1 MLFKMDRIKFS
12 QKIEKRLLEKENSD
26 LTLTDPEFYEIMK
39 RFIYGEVW
47 QHGNLDPKL
56 RELITIAVNITD
68 NNMEQCAERV
78 EAALNIGAT
87 PVEIKE
93 TLYQCTPYIGFSK
106 VQQAIVVTNQVFKE
120 KGIKLPLENQ
130 SITTED
136 NRIDRGVEVQKSIF
150 GADNIDKMRASAPD
164 HLKHIQDY
172 LSGYCFGDI
181 CARSGLDIKI
191 RELITFSII
200 ATLGG
205 CENQLRA
212 HIGGNAAIG
221 NDKEIL
227 LNIITQCM
235 PYIGFPRTLNA
246 IACINEVLQ

>member
-1 MLFKMDRIKFS
+1 MDGIKYS
-12 QKIEKRLLEKENSD
+12 EKIQKQLWGDKNSELMTSD
-26 LTLTDPEFYEIMK
+26 SEFYEIMK

-47 QHGNLDPKL
+47 QHGNLEPKI
-56 RELITIAVNITD
+56 RELIIIAVNITN
-68 NNMEQCAERV
+68 NNMEQCAEHV
-78 EAALNIGAT
+78 EAALNIGIS

-93 TLYQCTPYIGFSK
+93 TLYQCAPYVGFSK
-106 VQQAIVVTNQVFKE
+106 VQNAIVVTNQIFEE
-120 KGIKLPLENQ
+120 KGVKLPLENQ
-130 SITTED
+130 STTTED
-136 NRIDRGVEVQKSIF
+136 NRIAKGIEVQKSIF
-150 GADNIDKMRASAPD
+150 GSENIDNLRANAPD
-164 HLKHIQDY
+164 NLKHIQDY

-181 CARSGLDIKI
+181 CGRNGLDIKI

-221 NDKEIL
+221 NDKETL
-227 LNIITQCM
+227 LNVITQCM

-246 IACINEVLQ
+246 ITCINEVLK